1 MCRIIEACC
10 RLTGGLNPSPAMKK
24 RFPHRMV
31 RLEKDLWRIRSD
43 QGELE
48 AAEQQ
53 ELRLYFDEVHSQCWD
68 VDWRVTLAV

>member
-1 MCRIIEACC
+1 
-10 RLTGGLNPSPAMKK
+10 MKK
-24 RFPHRMV
+24 RLPHCLV

-48 AAEQQ
+48 ATEQQ

-68 VDWRVTLAV
+68 VEWSVTRVG